1 MRTQRIDV
9 YLLPALLGSAD
20 LSGTVAVVIDVLR
33 ATTTITHALA
43 NGAECVVPC
52 QTIEEAQALRTDHPA
67 ALLGGERGGK
77 KIPGFDLGNSP
88 AEYSREVV
96 AGKKVLFTT
105 TNGTKAMQACRAADE
120 IWIASFVNL
129 TAVCNRLT
137 EHPQIHIVCAG
148 TDGEITRE
156 DVLLAGAIV
165 DHLSTDAPS
174 PIELNDQAQ
183 IATDAWQEAKQGLT
197 SVSLAERLKMS
208 RGGRN
213 VLRIGLEND
222 IEIAATVDKF
232 ELVPRLN
239 PRTWEIRR
247 GEPTTE

>member
-1 MRTQRIDV
+1 MRPQRIDV
-9 YLLPALLGSAD
+9 YLLPALLGAAD

-52 QTIEEAQALRTDHPA
+52 QTIEEAQSLRADNPA

-77 KIPGFDLGNSP
+77 KIEGFDLGNSP
-88 AEYSREVV
+88 AEYSREDVS
-96 AGKKVLFTT
+96 GRTILFTT

-129 TAVCNRLT
+129 SALCSQLA
-137 EHPQIHIVCAG
+137 EHPHIHVICAG

-165 DHLSTDAPS
+165 DQLSAGES
-174 PIELNDQAQ
+174 GSIELNDQAQ
-183 IATDAWQEAKQGLT
+183 IAADAWQEAKQGLT

-208 RGGRN
+208 RGGKN

-239 PRTWEIRR
+239 PQAWEIR
-247 GEPTTE
+247 GDKPTTQ

>member
-9 YLLPALLGSAD
+9 YLLPALLGPVD

-43 NGAECVVPC
+43 NGARCVIPC
-52 QTIEEAQALRTDHPA
+52 QTIEETQMLRASHPA

-77 KIPGFDLGNSP
+77 KIEGFDLGNSP
-88 AEYSREVV
+88 AEYSPETVT
-96 AGKKVLFTT
+96 GKTILFTT

-129 TAVCNRLT
+129 TALCNQLAQ
-137 EHPQIHIVCAG
+137 HPHIHIVCAG

-165 DHLSTDAPS
+165 DHLSVDAPS

-183 IATDAWQEAKQGLT
+183 IATDAWQEAKLGLT

-208 RGGRN
+208 RGGKN

-239 PRTWEIRR
+239 PQTWEIH
-247 GEPTTE
+247 GDKPTTQ